1 RAANAQHRDWR
12 RVIGFGHGY
21 VDGGVVERTELAA
34 LSEDGRPELVIG
46 PQMRRLNA
54 GSRVYNAHDTAAMMS
69 GPQRIVGTLD
79 ITENGQ
85 AVIYGIA
92 QDAINDR
99 QADLARMGAL

>member
-1 RAANAQHRDWR
+1 
-12 RVIGFGHGY
+12 
-21 VDGGVVERTELAA
+21 
-34 LSEDGRPELVIG
+34 
-46 PQMRRLNA
+46 
-54 GSRVYNAHDTAAMMS
+54 MMS